1 MLSNARNMVVGV
13 AASKFENRAVLATS
27 LETASAVC
35 TKQEAPSYTR
45 RIPSCYL
52 SIYRVGRPKLAEMW
66 RAARRGLSSAPS
78 PCTYEGTPSQRT
90 LLALKP
96 DTVQRGLIGALL
108 GRFEQRG
115 FKVVGLKMLQ
125 PSRELAESHY
135 EEHRG
140 KAFYERACT
149 FIASGPLV
157 AAVLEG
163 RGVIGATRAMIGST
177 EPLESTP
184 GTIRFDYGAHW
195 RRNLVHGSDSEA
207 AAAREIPLWFRPE
220 ELCQWE
226 HCASSWVY
234 ELPTAR
240 TRFDE

>member
-1 MLSNARNMVVGV
+1 MARAG
-13 AASKFENRAVLATS
+13 RT
-27 LETASAVC
+27 C
-35 TKQEAPSYTR
+35 PRPSTR
-45 RIPSCYL
+45 
-52 SIYRVGRPKLAEMW
+52 KLQSMW
-66 RAARRGLSSAPS
+66 RAARRGLSSLPS
-78 PCTYEGTPSQRT
+78 PCTYEGAPSQRT
-90 LLALKP
+90 FLALKP

-115 FKVVGLKMLQ
+115 FKVIGLKMLQ

-135 EEHRG
+135 AEHRG

-149 FIASGPLV
+149 FITSGPLV
-157 AAVLEG
+157 ATVLEG
-163 RGVIGATRAMIGST
+163 RGVIGATRAMIGGT
-177 EPLESTP
+177 EPLECAP

-195 RRNLVHGSDSEA
+195 RRNLVHGSDSET

>member
-1 MLSNARNMVVGV
+1 MMHVNKSRKAQSRGNGM
-13 AASKFENRAVLATS
+13 AVLVRS
-27 LETASAVC
+27 LPPKSCAS
-35 TKQEAPSYTR
+35 
-45 RIPSCYL
+45 
-52 SIYRVGRPKLAEMW
+52 MW
-66 RAARRGLSSAPS
+66 RAARRALSSVPS
-78 PCTYEGTPSQRT
+78 PCTYEGAPSQRT
-90 LLALKP
+90 FLALKP

-115 FKVVGLKMLQ
+115 FKVIGLKMLQ

-149 FIASGPLV
+149 FITSGPLV

-163 RGVIGATRAMIGST
+163 RGVIGATRAMIGGT
-177 EPLESTP
+177 EPLECAP

-195 RRNLVHGSDSEA
+195 RRNLVHGSDSET

-226 HCASSWVY
+226 HCASSWIY

>member
-1 MLSNARNMVVGV
+1 MPHRTRLAHGVSDCAATVRLLPPLSAEKIFFSALARRRSVGGMGPG
-13 AASKFENRAVLATS
+13 FTLAKT
-27 LETASAVC
+27 C
-35 TKQEAPSYTR
+35 R
-45 RIPSCYL
+45 
-52 SIYRVGRPKLAEMW
+52 MW

-78 PCTYEGTPSQRT
+78 PCTYEGAPSQRT

-115 FKVVGLKMLQ
+115 FKVVALKMLQ

-163 RGVIGATRAMIGST
+163 RGVIGATRAMIGGT
-177 EPLESTP
+177 EPLECAP
-184 GTIRFDYGAHW
+184 GTIRFDFGAHW
-195 RRNLVHGSDSEA
+195 RRNLVHGSDSET

>member
-1 MLSNARNMVVGV
+1 
-13 AASKFENRAVLATS
+13 
-27 LETASAVC
+27 
-35 TKQEAPSYTR
+35 
-45 RIPSCYL
+45 
-52 SIYRVGRPKLAEMW
+52 MW

-163 RGVIGATRAMIGST
+163 RGVIGATRAMIGGT
-177 EPLESTP
+177 EPLECAP

-195 RRNLVHGSDSEA
+195 RRNLVHGSDSET

>member
-1 MLSNARNMVVGV
+1 MVQ
-13 AASKFENRAVLATS
+13 AFRFSFTPCKN
-27 LETASAVC
+27 
-35 TKQEAPSYTR
+35 
-45 RIPSCYL
+45 I
-52 SIYRVGRPKLAEMW
+52 MW
-66 RAARRGLSSAPS
+66 RGARRALSSAPS

-108 GRFEQRG
+108 SRFEQRG

-140 KAFYERACT
+140 KPFYERACT

-163 RGVIGATRAMIGST
+163 RGVIGATRTMIGAT
-177 EPLESTP
+177 EPLDCTP

-195 RRNLVHGSDSEA
+195 RRNLVHGSDSET
-207 AAAREIPLWFRPE
+207 AAAREISLWFRPE

-240 TRFDE
+240 TRFDEEA

>member
-1 MLSNARNMVVGV
+1 MVTKAPQPLIMVTKLRLEFLPKRLHRSPKRTQPALSRDICQT
-13 AASKFENRAVLATS
+13 AVDFSTVR
-27 LETASAVC
+27 ETCIAW
-35 TKQEAPSYTR
+35 
-45 RIPSCYL
+45 
-52 SIYRVGRPKLAEMW
+52 MW

-78 PCTYEGTPSQRT
+78 PCTYEGAPSQRT

-115 FKVVGLKMLQ
+115 FKVVGLKMLR
-125 PSRELAESHY
+125 PSRQLAESHY

-163 RGVIGATRAMIGST
+163 RGVIGATRAMIGGT
-177 EPLESTP
+177 EPLECAP

-195 RRNLVHGSDSEA
+195 RRNLVHGSDSET

>member
-1 MLSNARNMVVGV
+1 MQGTMGKAQGRATHIRSLPPESC
-13 AASKFENRAVLATS
+13 AS
-27 LETASAVC
+27 
-35 TKQEAPSYTR
+35 
-45 RIPSCYL
+45 
-52 SIYRVGRPKLAEMW
+52 MW
-66 RAARRGLSSAPS
+66 RAARRALSSVPS
-78 PCTYEGTPSQRT
+78 PCTYEGAPSQRT
-90 LLALKP
+90 FLALKP

-115 FKVVGLKMLQ
+115 FKVIGLKMLQ

-149 FIASGPLV
+149 FITSGPLV

-163 RGVIGATRAMIGST
+163 RGVIGATRAMIGGT
-177 EPLESTP
+177 EPLECAP

-195 RRNLVHGSDSEA
+195 RRNLVHGSDSET